1 MNVEAEYQNISSLGD
16 YLVAVATDYNDEV
29 DAMIKDLEE
38 LGNYWKGPDYENY
51 KMSYKSYLQN
61 IKTTYIELNAFGNAL
76 RKVANL
82 YGEVDV
88 NFDNTVKK
96 VEVEKW
102 KA

>member
-1 MNVEAEYQNISSLGD
+1 MYIKAEYQNISSLGE
-16 YLVAVATDYNDEV
+16 YLIAVATDYNEDV

-38 LGNYWKGPDYENY
+38 LGSYWSGPDYENY
-51 KMSYKSYLQN
+51 KKAYRSYLQN

-76 RKVANL
+76 KKVGNL
-82 YGEVDV
+82 YEEVDV

-102 KA
+102 KE